1 MTYPQIV
8 VLILLF
14 VSTNSKSIGN
24 SDKNVTK
31 RETSEDLFPDWVP
44 FKNKKGEQLGEF
56 VQVEP
61 KKPKKRLALPVNFIL
76 RAVAEPDG
84 DDYYDK
90 GQGESDGEDYF
101 EKREWSDINRP
112 PPTRATTVAPIN
124 HTEISD
130 IDGVVGIIVK
140 HHPSSEILKKT
151 PISQED
157 SRSSES
163 KEEEVKKAE
172 IAKIKEKNNEQNL
185 EEKKGKRYDDYSDYV
200 DEGNVEKP
208 KQEPTEEQKEA
219 EARKAKIL
227 DAVDELKERHEQEQK
242 AISEKMKEEAMHKEE
257 LERDFSSSV
266 ESGDKYSRKIEKRPD
281 YEEYD
286 DKENTSIED
295 KYKMYPLRRRTT
307 TTTTTTTIR
316 PTTKRRKD
324 KKGRDSSESGKLSVF
339 RNPSVYMIYDE
350 DMYDST
356 AKTTQKPKLSSKTT
370 MFIPDTPTTDRRF
383 SSRYTT
389 PAKEEAEDTER
400 ISLVPDDSE
409 LKEGEPTLF
418 FPKKRKNKRKRKNKS
433 TTYSPQLLDTH
444 VAETIQK
451 KSVQDETTTTPV
463 NVTTVQMTDT
473 TASDSKVSP
482 TGTGPSAPSA
492 SGPSASGSGIGTTA
506 TSSEESSE
514 SQAPASVSTPSGPS
528 APSRTVPPTGG
539 GSTEVTSSESGTS
552 EKYQPLSAASLTSAV
567 ASDAEPAPSDHKK
580 EEHKNE
586 DYEHEKG
593 GEHEHHSEYHSTHG
607 ESGKKAYEGTKSKL
621 LMNRRLVQD
630 RSKLKI
636 LKAKPWYY
644 YCGLDGK
651 HEDTKTDQGHHDK
664 EDHVGSYHDHGGF
677 DKHHHDEK
685 EHFGAHNHEE
695 HGKKHAEYEENGKH
709 SKGHSTKGSHDIHK
723 KEEYEKKVEFF
734 EEEGDSV
741 EEEKHG
747 GHTEERS
754 HGQGGHFKKGNLNAG
769 YHDRAKGEAG
779 HLLKGGQGHAH
790 KGYSVSGAHDSHG
803 KHGSARA
810 QKHGQAGGKKWV
822 YHHGFPAKNA
832 NLVVIDRR
840 ADQLYHGPQY
850 YG

>member
-636 LKAKPWYY
+636 LKAKPWANTRIRRPIK
-644 YCGLDGK
+644 GIMTKKIMSAPTTTTEASTSITTTKKSTLELTIMKSMEKNMQSMKKMESILKGTAQREAMTSIRK
-651 HEDTKTDQGHHDK
+651 KSMRRKLSSLRRKETPWRKKNTEDTQKSVHMARADTLRRGTSTLATTTVRRVKPATFLK
-664 EDHVGSYHDHGGF
+664 EDKGMHIRAIPSLAHTIAMASMGPREPKSMARRVVKNGF
-677 DKHHHDEK
+677 
-685 EHFGAHNHEE
+685 
-695 HGKKHAEYEENGKH
+695 
-709 SKGHSTKGSHDIHK
+709 TTT
-723 KEEYEKKVEFF
+723 
-734 EEEGDSV
+734 DSRLRMR
-741 EEEKHG
+741 
-747 GHTEERS
+747 TS
-754 HGQGGHFKKGNLNAG
+754 
-769 YHDRAKGEAG
+769 
-779 HLLKGGQGHAH
+779 
-790 KGYSVSGAHDSHG
+790 SS
-803 KHGSARA
+803 
-810 QKHGQAGGKKWV
+810 
-822 YHHGFPAKNA
+822 
-832 NLVVIDRR
+832 
-840 ADQLYHGPQY
+840 
-850 YG
+850 